1 MLASAAGLCEILG
14 PPMSLASS
22 TIIMED
28 AWRAPGFGAFA
39 GPADFGPST
48 GAHLLVASPGSIPG
62 SIEQHVLLG
71 SHDTAGM
78 LSGSLAVGSYGAA
91 LPGSFGGTGG
101 ALGGSVGASWVP
113 SSDYSGRRDT
123 LGVGSH
129 FDLSSLGGSVH
140 GGSAHGGSAHGG
152 STHGCAAA
160 VILHGRSLGTF
171 PSTVEALQASLD
183 SSAGHHAASVEE
195 LLRCARLRGS

>member
-1 MLASAAGLCEILG
+1 
-14 PPMSLASS
+14 
-22 TIIMED
+22 
-28 AWRAPGFGAFA
+28 
-39 GPADFGPST
+39 
-48 GAHLLVASPGSIPG
+48 
-62 SIEQHVLLG
+62 
-71 SHDTAGM
+71 M

-195 LLRCARLRGS
+195 LLSFISAAAPGQPVTAVVAPSLQQLDSSALAALLKELGRQARS